1 MRRRCLALAATLA
14 LAGCSGAEEPTAAPG
29 AVEAH
34 LAKADK
40 RVEADRAVAIREAR
54 AREKA
59 RADAATAR
67 IEASERART
76 GR

>member
-1 MRRRCLALAATLA
+1 MRRRCLVLAAALA
-14 LAGCSGAEEPTAAPG
+14 LAGCSGAEEPRAAPG

-40 RVEADRAVAIREAR
+40 RVEADRAVAVREAR

-59 RADAATAR
+59 RAEAATAR
-67 IEASERART
+67 IDASEEARA

>member
-1 MRRRCLALAATLA
+1 MRERCLALAAALA
-14 LAGCSGAEEPTAAPG
+14 LAGCSGAQEPRAAPG
-29 AVEAH
+29 AVEAY

-40 RVEADRAVAIREAR
+40 QVEADRAVAVREAR

-67 IEASERART
+67 IDASERARAD
-76 GR
+76 R